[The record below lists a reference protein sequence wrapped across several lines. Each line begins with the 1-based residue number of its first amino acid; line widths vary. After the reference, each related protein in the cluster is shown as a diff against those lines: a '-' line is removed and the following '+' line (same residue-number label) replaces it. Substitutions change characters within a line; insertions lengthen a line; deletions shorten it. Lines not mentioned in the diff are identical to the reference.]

1 MEVTLIAVCRNEAA
15 TGHIEKFLKW
25 NVPLFDHILV
35 YDDASN
41 DGTVNRL
48 KQAGIN
54 VLENDISIFCNELL
68 IREKLLSEAK
78 VRFPETAWFM
88 ILDLDEILTCERA
101 ELIELIEQA
110 ELKKCTGVS
119 FKLVNLWKSEEYFR
133 TDEYFNK
140 VEKVHLWKNVSP
152 MYFSGESGLHRELH
166 PISIEA
172 IYIQDSIRIL
182 HLGFSTREKIVR
194 KFLRYKN
201 LGQEGRSLWRLI
213 DERFMEAQALSSI
226 SSKLGQ
232 NIDKWIKQANLGRP
246 SETSVAEYLW
256 DARALEVAEV
266 REEKKPFVT
275 LVCLI
280 YSGVDWLEFAYGELL
295 LLQKE
300 FEQGEVEILFCANDA
315 TREVLDFLKF
325 NNIPHIEFN
334 NPDPNEHYISRVY
347 RAYNFATMKANA
359 EYCLLVNSDMAY
371 APGFLTKML
380 MHRDRNSFV
389 VAKLVESGTLRP
401 GPLAIKKNF
410 GKTLQKFRR
419 KAFYKFALGIEQTGL
434 AEGGLFMPLL
444 VARDLFLSLGGFPEG
459 NLTPDSLP
467 AYLRD
472 EQFKVAV
479 PGMPCVSGDDALFKK
494 AERKGI
500 KHVTSLRS
508 IAYHFQEGEKRHTSQ
523 KVNRK
528 IRSGFA
534 IANDSLSGINGERV
548 LWDVLSEILEKRYI
562 QVYKWNTGK
571 IIFPLR
577 FLRKIA
583 YLNFS
588 PKTTPRV
595 CLQNASYLP
604 VIDRDARGMALLQDN
619 LFDSRLV
626 RMQTKVLD
634 SAQSVVTN
642 SIPMINL
649 DAKNHF
655 IWQPLPI
662 SDLFIHSAPTAERM
676 PNTCIFVGAFN
687 ETKGWSEVRE
697 IIIENPTINFDLV
710 SKYDHDS
717 PGNLSDF
724 PNNVKIH
731 RKLSQEELIRLYDSA
746 SFFILGSPLETQCLA
761 AIEAAARGVI
771 VIMKKTG
778 ILAESSYANE
788 IGFFGD
794 DLAKAFA
801 EALDSKRVSFHP
813 RETLLKMRLDNLVL
827 EQEWEGLLIQ
837 ELRKSF
843 YPNINESRT
852 LRERVA
858 RRLSAPRKVSGH
870 A

>member
-1 MEVTLIAVCRNEAA
+1 MKVTLIAVCRNEAA

-41 DGTVNRL
+41 DGTVNLL
-48 KQAGIN
+48 KRAGIN
-54 VLENDISIFCNELL
+54 VLENEVSMFRNELL
-68 IREKLLSEAK
+68 IREKLLAEAK
-78 VRFPETAWFM
+78 VRFPETDWFM
-88 ILDLDEILTCERA
+88 ILDLDEILTCEKA
-101 ELIELIEQA
+101 DLIELIEQA
-110 ELKKCTGVS
+110 EVKKCTGVS

-140 VEKVHLWKNVSP
+140 VEKIHLWKNVP
-152 MYFSGESGLHRELH
+152 AMYFSGESGLHRELH
-166 PISIEA
+166 PISIKA
-172 IYIQDSIRIL
+172 IYAQDSIRIL

-194 KFLRYKN
+194 KFLTYKN

-213 DERFMEAQALSSI
+213 DERFMETQALSTI
-226 SSKLGQ
+226 SSKLGR
-232 NIDKWIKQANLGRP
+232 NINNWINQANLGRP
-246 SETSVAEYLW
+246 SATSTAHYLW
-256 DARALEVAEV
+256 DVRELEGVEV
-266 REEKKPFVT
+266 REEKKPLVT

-280 YSGVDWLEFAYGELL
+280 YSGIDWLEFAYGELL

-300 FEQGEVEILFCANDA
+300 FEQGEIEILFCANDA

-359 EYCLLVNSDMAY
+359 KFCLLVNSDMAY

-380 MHRDRNSFV
+380 LHRDRNSFV

-444 VARDLFLSLGGFPEG
+444 VSRDLFLSLGGFPEG

-467 AYLRD
+467 TYLRD
-472 EQFKVAV
+472 DQYKVAV
-479 PGMPCVSGDDALFKK
+479 PGMPCVSGDDALFMK
-494 AERKGI
+494 AELSGI

-534 IANDSLSGINGERV
+534 IANDSLSGINSERV
-548 LWDVLSEILEKRYI
+548 LWDVLSEILEKKSL
-562 QVYKWNTGK
+562 QVHKWNTGK

-577 FLRKIA
+577 FLRQIA
-583 YLNFS
+583 HLNFS
-588 PKTTPRV
+588 PKTIPRV

-604 VIDRDARGMALLQDN
+604 IIDKDARGMALLQDN

-626 RMQTKVLD
+626 RMQTKVLHN
-634 SAQSVVTN
+634 AQSVVTN

-676 PNTCIFVGAFN
+676 PNTCIFVGAFD

-697 IIIENPTINFDLV
+697 IIIENPTISFDLV

-731 RKLSQEELIRLYDSA
+731 RKLSQEELVRLYDSA

-778 ILAESSYANE
+778 MLAESSYANE

-801 EALDSKRVSFHP
+801 EALDSGGANFHP
-813 RETLLKMRLDNLVL
+813 RETLLKMRLTNLVL
-827 EQEWEGLLIQ
+827 EEEWEGLLLQ

-843 YPNINESRT
+843 YPNVNESRT
-852 LRERVA
+852 LRERVV
-858 RRLSAPRKVSGH
+858 RRLSAPRMVSEH